1 LGRSRYKVVELL
13 FGEGA
18 DINAQDGDYGNG
30 LQAASVGGLDKIVK
44 LLLSTGA
51 DVNLQGEDYG
61 NALQAAS
68 YRCHDTFFGQVDY

>member
-1 LGRSRYKVVELL
+1 MGRSRYKVVELL

-51 DVNLQGEDYG
+51 DVLAG
-61 NALQAAS
+61 
-68 YRCHDTFFGQVDY
+68 

>member
-1 LGRSRYKVVELL
+1 M
-13 FGEGA
+13 
-18 DINAQDGDYGNG
+18 
-30 LQAASVGGLDKIVK
+30 GGLDKIVK

-68 YRCHDTFFGQVDY
+68 YRCHDTFVR